1 MACDNGTKWCPTPFG
16 VKCALCKRGQAE
28 APGAAAPVAAAVVA
42 APPRIVA
49 PRAVVAAAPVH
60 VPPQLP
66 AAAAAVP
73 AVAAPALAV
82 AAAPVAAAQQGFTA
96 YRGDTRDI
104 DTLRARFG
112 GQFSAWVPLTL
123 SQAREFVK
131 ATGRNDLRSLSFF
144 GDIENG
150 RICIAE
156 DQVDTWSP
164 GACMEWKI
172 RSGSGNKKMCILS
185 TELTQSCGGYANG
198 FIHTMHFPDLRPVA
212 WSAAMTGC
220 NVVQRGTTPILMM
233 DANTVDAATIM
244 AIMSPAMMFTK
255 EIAFFTSIPANYII
269 DSRAV

>member
-16 VKCALCKRGQAE
+16 VKCALCKREQGE
-28 APGAAAPVAAAVVA
+28 ASGAAAPVAVAAVA

-49 PRAVVAAAPVH
+49 PRAVAPAPLAQAH
-60 VPPQLP
+60 PPQLP
-66 AAAAAVP
+66 AAPVP
-73 AVAAPALAV
+73 LVAAPPLAV
-82 AAAPVAAAQQGFTA
+82 AVAPVAVAQQGFTA

-131 ATGRNDLRSLSFF
+131 ATGRNDLRNLSFF

-150 RICIAE
+150 RICIAA
-156 DQVDTWSP
+156 DQVDQWSP